1 VSAEPQSRPSA
12 SALRVGLAGCGRV
25 AERFYLPAFARLATE
40 SDALRLAAVAD
51 PRAEGRE
58 RAARGGVRAFSSAAE
73 LLESGLVDAVVVAT
87 PAETHAEVAGLVLR
101 AGLPV
106 LVEKP
111 LARTVAEGETLREAA
126 RAAGASLMA
135 GFNRRHWAPVRT
147 LAAALREA
155 DGAPGVPFR
164 ARLVFDTDTSAW
176 APATQLGDAL
186 EDLVSHQLDL
196 LRHLFGG
203 EIQSIRATPGDAG
216 RASVSVRL
224 EGGVEAECRA
234 SQQARYREVVLVRR
248 GGSRWVARDGS
259 DRIAPAGGPVR
270 AALDAA
276 DRVRRRLGRRTPAL
290 ARSFDLQLL
299 AFADFV
305 RRGVRPEPG
314 IEDGLA
320 VLRAVEAARRSAAG
334 GGVEERP

>member
-1 VSAEPQSRPSA
+1 
-12 SALRVGLAGCGRV
+12 
-25 AERFYLPAFARLATE
+25 
-40 SDALRLAAVAD
+40 
-51 PRAEGRE
+51 
-58 RAARGGVRAFSSAAE
+58 
-73 LLESGLVDAVVVAT
+73 VDAVVVAT

-111 LARTVAEGETLREAA
+111 LARTVAEGETLRDAS
-126 RAAGASLMA
+126 RAAGASLMV
-135 GFNRRHWAPVRT
+135 GFNRRHWAPVRALT
-147 LAAALREA
+147 AALREA

-196 LRHLFGG
+196 LRHLFRR
-203 EIQSIRATPGDAG
+203 EIQWIRAAPGDAG

-224 EGGVEAECRA
+224 EGDVEAECRA
-234 SQQARYREVVLVRR
+234 SQRARYREVVVVRR
-248 GGSRWVARDGS
+248 GGSRWLARAGS
-259 DRIAPAGGPVR
+259 DRITPAGGPVR
-270 AALDAA
+270 AALDVA
-276 DRVRRRLGRRTPAL
+276 DRARCWLGRRTPAL

-320 VLRAVEAARRSAAG
+320 VLRAVEAARRSGAR
-334 GGVEERP
+334 GGVQERP